1 MAYLLPH
8 LKSGW
13 EVDQAI
19 VTAEDRVVVIRF
31 GHDQDQTC
39 MVQDE
44 ILMSIADKVSCFF
57 LFLFFEF
64 NTASFVIFLNEN
76 NLFMEWEHSPSLL
89 NTFLLFLLYTTT
101 KVKNFAVIYLVDTT
115 EVPDFNNM
123 YELFDE

>member
-44 ILMSIADKVSCFF
+44 ILMSIADKVS
-57 LFLFFEF
+57 
-64 NTASFVIFLNEN
+64 
-76 NLFMEWEHSPSLL
+76 
-89 NTFLLFLLYTTT
+89 
-101 KVKNFAVIYLVDTT
+101 AVGCCAIVLKKTR
-115 EVPDFNNM
+115 N
-123 YELFDE
+123 

>member
-44 ILMSIADKVSCFF
+44 ILMSIADKVRVVRGAIRSRLFCCCGCCCGESRRNNFDCFADCCSNNLRF
-57 LFLFFEF
+57 LFIVSSSDSNMFACLCLC
-64 NTASFVIFLNEN
+64 I
-76 NLFMEWEHSPSLL
+76 
-89 NTFLLFLLYTTT
+89 LYCR
-101 KVKNFAVIYLVDTT
+101 
-115 EVPDFNNM
+115 
-123 YELFDE
+123 

>member
-44 ILMSIADKVSCFF
+44 ILMSIADKVSNGLLLLTTTIAAASIGFVSMLI
-57 LFLFFEF
+57 LFLFITFIVVV
-64 NTASFVIFLNEN
+64 VIIRLKT
-76 NLFMEWEHSPSLL
+76 LL
-89 NTFLLFLLYTTT
+89 
-101 KVKNFAVIYLVDTT
+101 
-115 EVPDFNNM
+115 
-123 YELFDE
+123 